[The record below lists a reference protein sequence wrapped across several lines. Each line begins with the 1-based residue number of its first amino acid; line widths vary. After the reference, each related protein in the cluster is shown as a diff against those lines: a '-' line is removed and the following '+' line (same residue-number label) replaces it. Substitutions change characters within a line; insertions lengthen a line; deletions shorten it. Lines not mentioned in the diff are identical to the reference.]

1 MRDIVR
7 DVIKCDELFYVFE
20 NQLCVD
26 DNKDINDYTDQ
37 EFLDEA
43 RYRWKLYFEPGTTPY
58 EMINGEYGE
67 EEQRVAICERNQ
79 ITNFIAKYA

>member
-7 DVIKCDELFYVFE
+7 DVIKCDELFYVFQ

-26 DNKDINDYTDQ
+26 DNKDINDYTDK

-43 RYRWKLYFEPGTTPY
+43 RYRWKLYFEDGTLQH
-58 EMINGEYGE
+58 EMINGEHGE
-67 EEQRVAICERNQ
+67 AEQRVAIQERNQ

>member
-1 MRDIVR
+1 MTMRDIVR

-43 RYRWKLYFEPGTTPY
+43 RYRWK
-58 EMINGEYGE
+58 
-67 EEQRVAICERNQ
+67 
-79 ITNFIAKYA
+79 